1 MEEQEVGGQQLLKSI
16 DNLKELNV
24 SVEKGTENMKN
35 TGSHLI
41 GQTGELITNSNAA
54 INGMNQVLSGAM
66 QQIQNAVNQ
75 VDEMSLENTRNFDEL
90 KKETQKFKISSGDAK
105 KEVLIV
111 DDDEI
116 HLAMADG
123 ILEHDY
129 EVFTVKSGQEALQ
142 MFYQGL
148 VPNLVL
154 LDLVMPGM
162 DGWNTF
168 ERIRGISQVH
178 KVPIAFCSAS
188 DDPKDIAHAKAVGAV
203 DFIKKPC
210 DDLLVRVQKL
220 I

>member
-1 MEEQEVGGQQLLKSI
+1 
-16 DNLKELNV
+16 V
-24 SVEKGTENMKN
+24 SVEKGSEDMMK

-41 GQTGELITNSNAA
+41 GQTSELITNSNDA

-66 QQIQNAVNQ
+66 RQIQSAVNQ
-75 VDEMSLENTRNFDEL
+75 VDEMSLENSRNFEEL
-90 KKETQKFKISSGDAK
+90 KSETQKFKISDGKAK

-162 DGWNTF
+162 DGWDTF

-178 KVPIAFCSAS
+178 NVPIAFCSAS
-188 DDPKDIAHAKAVGAV
+188 SDPEDMAHAKKVGAA

-210 DDLLVRVQKL
+210 DDLLVRVKKL
-220 I
+220 V

>member
-1 MEEQEVGGQQLLKSI
+1 
-16 DNLKELNV
+16 
-24 SVEKGTENMKN
+24 
-35 TGSHLI
+35 
-41 GQTGELITNSNAA
+41 
-54 INGMNQVLSGAM
+54 
-66 QQIQNAVNQ
+66 
-75 VDEMSLENTRNFDEL
+75 MSLENSRNFEEL
-90 KKETQKFKISSGDAK
+90 KSETQKFKISDGKAK

-148 VPNLVL
+148 VPSLVL

-162 DGWNTF
+162 DGWDTF
-168 ERIRGISQVH
+168 ERIRGISRVH
-178 KVPIAFCSAS
+178 NVPIAFCSAS
-188 DDPKDIAHAKAVGAV
+188 SDPEDLAHAKNVGAA

-220 I
+220 V